1 MYIVVVVET
10 KLEAPRLEMSALE
23 KYFIHDCLLD
33 FSRYLWFWINNK
45 FFIVLSI
52 NCMEITLLLE
62 LCMKITST
70 NNEIF
75 DTRSFFYK
83 T

>member
-33 FSRYLWFWINNK
+33 FIRYLWLWIKNK
-45 FFIVLSI
+45 CFHRIT
-52 NCMEITLLLE
+52 NCMEITLLLK

-75 DTRSFFYK
+75 DTRCFFYK

>member
-33 FSRYLWFWINNK
+33 FIRYLWLWIKNK
-45 FFIVLSI
+45 CFRRIMNQLHGNHLV
-52 NCMEITLLLE
+52 T
-62 LCMKITST
+62 KIMYE
-70 NNEIF
+70 NEF
-75 DTRSFFYK
+75 NKSRNF
-83 T
+83 